1 MTTASPIP
9 VELQKRLPLGT
20 KIRLGAE
27 VISTYA
33 RVRWLLMR
41 RVGLPATLVA
51 LRVGVEPADADT
63 APSEESLRVGRRLA
77 RIVDRTLGPL
87 PADSR
92 CLVRSLVLVGL
103 LAHRGIASTLVIGVR
118 VEPAFAA
125 HAWVKAGGW
134 ALLPA
139 GRGEYERLLEL

>member
-1 MTTASPIP
+1 MTTASTP
-9 VELQKRLPLGT
+9 VELQKRLPLGA
-20 KIRLGAE
+20 KVRLAVE
-27 VISTYA
+27 VISAYA
-33 RVRWLLMR
+33 RVRWLLVR
-41 RVGLPATLVA
+41 RVGLPATLAA
-51 LRVGVEPADADT
+51 LRNGIEPADADT
-63 APSEESLRVGRRLA
+63 APSEASLRVGRRLA
-77 RIVDRTLGPL
+77 RIVNRTLGPL

-92 CLVRSLVLVGL
+92 CLVRSLVLVAL

-134 ALLPA
+134 ALLPG